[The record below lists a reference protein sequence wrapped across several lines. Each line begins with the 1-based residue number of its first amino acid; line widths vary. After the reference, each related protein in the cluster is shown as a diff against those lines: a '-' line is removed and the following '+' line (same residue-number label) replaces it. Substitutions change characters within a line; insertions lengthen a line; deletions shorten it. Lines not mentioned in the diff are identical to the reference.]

1 MDDLKHYGMPRR
13 SGRYRWGSGKNP
25 QQRYKNFAGRV
36 EELRK
41 EGKGYTQIAKEMGI
55 STTQLK
61 AKISIASDE
70 IRKANMNFA
79 QKLMDKGYSRS
90 ATARR
95 MGVPESTIRSWENQ
109 TRRQRASITQASAD
123 ALKRAVERDKY
134 VDVGKGIEQQL
145 GISPTKLIA
154 VNALLQEQGYQ
165 IQSHNIK
172 QAGTGKQTNL
182 RVLVKEG
189 TPYSEV
195 RQNLDKIGA
204 VKEYSEDGGKT
215 YNELSDPTSISSSRI
230 KVKYASDN
238 PSEDGRLK
246 DGVIELRRGVPDL
259 NLGEAKYAQV
269 RVAVDGTHYLKGMAV
284 YKDDMPDGVD
294 IIYNTHYEKKADD
307 PLFGLKEMKKDPSNP
322 FGASIKVEDEL
333 KLVQRH
339 YIDPST
345 GEKKLSALNIVNEEG
360 NWSDWRKTIS
370 SQVLS
375 KQTPELA
382 KKQLGIAYDIRKEE
396 FDELSSLTNP
406 AVKQKLLNSFA
417 DDCDAAAVHLKAAAL
432 PRQGSHVIL
441 PFPEMP
447 DNEVYAPNFR
457 DGERVVL
464 IRYPHGGIFE
474 IPELTVNNKSPAPL
488 KTIKQARDAIGINSK
503 VAEQLS
509 GADFDGD
516 TVLVIPNNN
525 RSIRTSAPLEG
536 LKNFDPHTQYKL
548 PPGKPVISAKLMQQE
563 MGKIS
568 NLITDMTIRGAS
580 PEEIAGAVKHSM
592 VVIDSRKHKLDYQQ
606 SFIDNGISGLKAK
619 WQGKETSGASTL
631 ISRSSSTKR
640 VDERKEGQLIY
651 DPDTGKKRRLFINP
665 DTGEKLYSDTGGE
678 YIKRTVRDPVSK
690 KTKSVYWDRNLKSWA
705 YDSEDADG
713 TKRRTP
719 VTTEHISE
727 KLTKRQTVTTKMA
740 DTADAYS
747 LSSGTIMETYYAD
760 YANKLKSLANTARKE
775 AYSTNLVNQ
784 TPSAKETYSAERVS
798 LMSKLNKARE
808 NAPFERKAQALAA
821 KRVRLQQ
828 DENPNMDDDELK
840 KLRGRAITSARLQ
853 VGAKKYQIEITDNE
867 WNAIQAGALSKT
879 MLRDVLDNTNLD
891 VVKQRAM
898 PRTSKGLSTARIAR
912 AKTMLALGNTQAAV
926 AEALGVSVSTLM
938 KAVQ

>member
-13 SGRYRWGSGKNP
+13 SGRYPWGSGKNP

-36 EELRK
+36 DELRK
-41 EGKGYTQIAKEMGI
+41 EGKNYTQIAKDFGI

-70 IRKANMNFA
+70 IRKSNMNFA

-109 TRRQRASITQASAD
+109 ERRQRASVTQASAD
-123 ALKRAVERDKY
+123 ALKRAVDRDKY
-134 VDVGKGIEQQL
+134 IDVGKGIEQQL

-172 QAGTGKQTNL
+172 QAGTGKQTNM

-204 VKEYSEDGGKT
+204 VTEYSEDGGKT
-215 YNELSDPTSISSSRI
+215 YNELSNPTSISSSRI

-246 DGVIELRRGVPDL
+246 DGVIEIRRGVPDL

-269 RVAVDGTHYLKGMAV
+269 RIAVDGTHYLKGMAI
-284 YKDDMPDGVD
+284 YKDDMPDGTDV
-294 IIYNTHYEKKADD
+294 IFNTNKPKTDSPMSALKA
-307 PLFGLKEMKKDPSNP
+307 MKTDPSNP
-322 FGASIKVEDEL
+322 FGASIKSEDEL

-339 YIDPST
+339 YIDPVT

-396 FDELSSLTNP
+396 FDELTSLTNP

-447 DNEVYAPNFR
+447 ENEVYAPNFR

-525 RSIRTSAPLEG
+525 RSIKTSAPLEA

-548 PPGKPVISAKLMQQE
+548 PPGKPVIAAKTMQQE

-580 PEEIAGAVKHSM
+580 PDEIALAVKHSM
-592 VVIDSRKHKLDYQQ
+592 VVIDSRKHGLDYQQ
-606 SFIDNGISGLKAK
+606 SFIDHGISGLKAR
-619 WQGKETSGASTL
+619 WQGKETSGAATL
-631 ISRSSSTKR
+631 ISRSSSIKR
-640 VDERKEGQLIY
+640 VDERKEGQLVY
-651 DPDTGKKRRLFINP
+651 DPDTGRKRRLFINP
-665 DTGEKLYSDTGGE
+665 ETGEKLYSDTGGE

-690 KTKSVYWDRNLKSWA
+690 KTKSVYWDRNLKGWA

-727 KLTKRQTVTTKMA
+727 KLTKRQTVTTKMG
-740 DTADAYS
+740 DTSDAYS
-747 LSSGTIMETYYAD
+747 LSSGTIMESYYAD
-760 YANKLKSLANTARKE
+760 YANKLKALGNAARKE
-775 AYSTNLVNQ
+775 SYSTSLVNQ

-798 LMSKLNKARE
+798 LMNKLNKARE

-898 PRTSKGLSTARIAR
+898 PRTSQGLSTARISR
-912 AKTMLALGNTQAAV
+912 AKSMLALGNTQAAV

>member
-13 SGRYRWGSGKNP
+13 SGRYPWGSGKNP
-25 QQRYKNFAGRV
+25 QQRYKTFAGRV

-41 EGKGYTQIAKEMGI
+41 EGKGYTQIAKEFGI

-70 IRKANMNFA
+70 IRKSNMNFA

-109 TRRQRASITQASAD
+109 ERRQRASVTQASAD
-123 ALKRAVERDKY
+123 ALKRAVDRDKY
-134 VDVGKGIEQQL
+134 IDVGKGIEQQL

-230 KVKYASDN
+230 KIKYASDN
-238 PSEDGRLK
+238 PSEDGRLR

-269 RVAVDGTHYLKGMAV
+269 RIAVDGTHYLKGMAV
-284 YKDDMPDGVD
+284 YKDDMPDGADV
-294 IIYNTHYEKKADD
+294 IFNTNKAKTDT
-307 PLFGLKEMKKDPSNP
+307 PLAALKEMKKDPSNP

-339 YIDPST
+339 YIDPVT

-441 PFPEMP
+441 PFPEMSE
-447 DNEVYAPNFR
+447 NEVYAPNFR

-474 IPELTVNNKSPAPL
+474 IPELTVNNKSSAPL

-548 PPGKPVISAKLMQQE
+548 PPGKPVIAAKLMQQE

-580 PEEIAGAVKHSM
+580 SDEIARAVKHSM
-592 VVIDSRKHKLDYQQ
+592 VVIDSRKHGLDYQQ

-619 WQGKETSGASTL
+619 WQGKETSGAATL

-640 VDERKEGQLIY
+640 VDERKEGQLVY

-678 YIKRTVRDPVSK
+678 YVKRTVKDPVSK
-690 KTKSVYWDRNLKSWA
+690 KTKSVYWDRNLKGWA

-775 AYSTNLVNQ
+775 SYSTSLVNQ

-821 KRVRLQQ
+821 KKVRLQQ

-840 KLRGRAITSARLQ
+840 KLRGRAITSSRLQ

-898 PRTSKGLSTARIAR
+898 PRTSQGLSIARVTR